1 MPKVKRGKK
10 LPPEGWEI
18 IEPTLEELHRKMRLA
33 ENESNDG
40 KRKMESVWGVM
51 RVHHQR
57 SRYIYEMYYKR
68 KAITKEVYDY
78 CLKEGYADGALIAK
92 WKKTGYE
99 KLCCISCIQPR
110 DTNFGN
116 SCICRVPRQKLD
128 QDKVI
133 ECAACGCRGC
143 ASGSG

>member
-1 MPKVKRGKK
+1 
-10 LPPEGWEI
+10 
-18 IEPTLEELHRKMRLA
+18 
-33 ENESNDG
+33 
-40 KRKMESVWGVM
+40 
-51 RVHHQR
+51 
-57 SRYIYEMYYKR
+57 MYYKR
-68 KAITKEVYDY
+68 KAITKQVYDY

-99 KLCCISCIQPR
+99 KLCCIGCIQPR

-116 SCICRVPRQKLD
+116 SCICRVPRQNLD

-133 ECAACGCRGC
+133 ECASCGCRGC

>member
-10 LPPEGWEI
+10 LPPDGWEL

-40 KRKMESVWGVM
+40 KRKMEGVWGVM

-57 SRYIYEMYYKR
+57 SRYIYDMYYKR
-68 KAITKEVYDY
+68 NVISKEVYDY

-92 WKKTGYE
+92 WKKVNFNLLIFRLDTRNYVV
-99 KLCCISCIQPR
+99 LDAFSPVIQILEMLVFVEYQE
-110 DTNFGN
+110 DN
-116 SCICRVPRQKLD
+116 
-128 QDKVI
+128 
-133 ECAACGCRGC
+133 
-143 ASGSG
+143 

>member
-10 LPPEGWEI
+10 PPPNGWEI

-92 WKKTGYE
+92 WKKPGYE
-99 KLCCISCIQPR
+99 KLCCLSCIQPTL
-110 DTNFGN
+110 TNFGN

-133 ECAACGCRGC
+133 ECPHCGCRGC
-143 ASGSG
+143 ASGGG